1 MENMKKGIILGSMV
15 IVLVILGIVFFDKS
29 NEIKEKKFQTIKIN
43 DIFLNVEIADTD
55 KERIKG
61 LSGRKN
67 LEENKGLLFVFDTE
81 GHHGIWMKE
90 MNFNID
96 IAWLDKNKKIIH
108 IEKNVSPNTYPKVFY
123 SFDKD
128 KPTLDLYVLETN
140 ANFFEKA
147 DIEVED
153 LAEF

>member
-81 GHHGIWMKE
+81 GYHGIWMKE

-108 IEKNVSPNTYPKVFY
+108 IEKNVSPNTYPKDFY

>member
-81 GHHGIWMKE
+81 GYHGIWMKE

>member
-1 MENMKKGIILGSMV
+1 MKKGIILGSMV

-81 GHHGIWMKE
+81 GYHGIWMKE

>member
-1 MENMKKGIILGSMV
+1 MKNMKKGIILGSMV
-15 IVLVILGIVFFDKS
+15 IVLVILGIGFFDKS

>member
-1 MENMKKGIILGSMV
+1 MKKGIILGSMV
-15 IVLVILGIVFFDKS
+15 IVLVILGIGFFDKS

-81 GHHGIWMKE
+81 GYHGIWMKE

>member
-81 GHHGIWMKE
+81 GYHGIWMKD

>member
-1 MENMKKGIILGSMV
+1 MKKGIILGSMV

-81 GHHGIWMKE
+81 GYHGIWMKD

-108 IEKNVSPNTYPKVFY
+108 IEKNVSPKTYPKVFY
-123 SFDKD
+123 AFEEE
-128 KPTLDLYVLETN
+128 KPILSLYVLETKSD
-140 ANFFEKA
+140 FFEKA
-147 DIEVED
+147 NIKVGD
-153 LAEF
+153 LFEF